1 MTKRTKR
8 RIRKTVSQAV
18 IGAFAGAFLV
28 LAVATATFAVG
39 ENHLATNLLQGALS
53 IFAMA
58 AVVDVATDGILNHI
72 I

>member
-18 IGAFAGAFLV
+18 AGAFAGAFLV
-28 LAVATATFAVG
+28 LAVATATFAAG

-53 IFAMA
+53 IFAAA